1 MADLFT
7 TNVLTAVINSLQMP
21 PVFLK
26 DTFFPGTQTETSEE
40 IHFDQ
45 ENDVMGLAPFV
56 SPLVE
61 GKLMAEMGFTTKTFK
76 PAYIKPKSSPDPNR
90 AIKRYKGEPIG
101 GNLSPEQRMQRIVT
115 DELMSHR
122 KKIDRRLEWMAATIL
137 RTGSVTISGDQYQTS
152 VVNFLRDAAL
162 TVALAGGSK
171 WGDAGVKPLDSLQTW
186 ADVVLEK
193 SGSAAREVV
202 MDVGAWKVFRNDADV
217 QKRLDTLRV
226 VGGGPLSLN
235 AQLGYGGEFKGTI
248 DGFNIWVYAGTYKD
262 DAGVVQKMLPN
273 GTVLMVGDMAG
284 VQAYGAI
291 RDEEAGFQA
300 IPMFTKSWV
309 QQDPSR
315 RMILTQSAP
324 LLVPYR
330 VNASFCAT
338 VL

>member
-1 MADLFT
+1 MPDIYS

-76 PAYIKPKSSPDPNR
+76 PAYMKPKTSPDPSR

-101 GNLSPEQRMQRIVT
+101 GNLSPEERMQRIVT

-137 RTGSVTISGDQYQTS
+137 RTGSVTISGDQYQTA

-162 TVALAGGSK
+162 TVVLAGGSK

-186 ADVVLEK
+186 GEVVLEK
-193 SGSAAREVV
+193 SGSSAINVV

-226 VGGGPLSLN
+226 TGGGPLSMD
-235 AQLGYGGEFKGTI
+235 AQMSYGGTFKGTI
-248 DGFNIWVYAGTYKD
+248 DGFNIWVYSGTYKD
-262 DAGVVQKMLPN
+262 DAGAIQKMLPN
-273 GTVLMVGDMAG
+273 GTVMMVGDLAG
-284 VQAYGAI
+284 THAYGAI

-300 IPMFTKSWV
+300 IPMYTKSWI
-309 QQDPSR
+309 QPDPSR

-330 VNASFCAT
+330 VNASLCAT